1 MTTYRMA
8 YNGVDKENWI
18 ECRDQF
24 MTRNRQV
31 KSTFLNVN
39 QLEKS
44 GRDLMN
50 DLKKTGARSV
60 PHRFVKV

>member
-1 MTTYRMA
+1 MKIHHMA

-18 ECRDQF
+18 EGRDQL
-24 MTRNRQV
+24 TIQNRRI
-31 KSTFLNVN
+31 KSTFLDVN
-39 QLEKS
+39 RLEKS

-60 PHRFVKV
+60 PHRFIKI